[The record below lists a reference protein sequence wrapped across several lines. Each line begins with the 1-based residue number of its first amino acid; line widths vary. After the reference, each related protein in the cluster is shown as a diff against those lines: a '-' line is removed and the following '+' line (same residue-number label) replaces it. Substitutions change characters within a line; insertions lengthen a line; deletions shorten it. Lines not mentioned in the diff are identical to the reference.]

1 LNKLFKGEWT
11 SMIVAATN
19 NSYGIPEDLF
29 FSFPILIKE
38 QKWRI
43 VKGLKLSSY
52 LKKNNEIAVRELKEE
67 KIKAF

>member
-1 LNKLFKGEWT
+1 
-11 SMIVAATN
+11 MIVAATN